1 MAHLDDTE
9 TQRANTIYIRRAM
22 KAPMLLREHEMALA
36 RRWRETGDQTALGE
50 LVGAY
55 GRMVVSMALKFRHY
69 GLPVG
74 DLIQEGNI
82 GLMQAA
88 QRFEPSRDIRFSTY
102 AQWWI
107 RAAIQDFVLRNWS
120 IVRTGTTAAHKS
132 LFFNLR
138 RLRARLDD
146 PSSEQMTD
154 AQREG
159 IARTLEVNVSDV
171 VEMEGRLAAGDRS
184 LDAPLDPEGA
194 VDWGSLLV
202 DARPTPEDATIEL
215 RGTQARTQL
224 VHAALGEL
232 NPRERAII
240 EARRLAEETMTL
252 EALGTKLGL
261 SKERV
266 RQIEHRAMGKLKAA
280 LVRRVSDPADLF
292 ANPSP

>member
-9 TQRANTIYIRRAM
+9 TKRANTIYIRRAM
-22 KAPMLLREHEMALA
+22 KAPMLAREHEMALA
-36 RRWRETGDQTALGE
+36 RRWRDTGDQTALGE

-55 GRMVVSMALKFRHY
+55 GRMVVSMALRFRHY

-82 GLMQAA
+82 GLLQAA

-146 PSSEQMTD
+146 PSSERMSD
-154 AQREG
+154 DQREG

-171 VEMEGRLAAGDRS
+171 AEMEGRLAAGDRS
-184 LDAPLDPEGA
+184 LDAPLGPEGES
-194 VDWGSLLV
+194 DWGSSLV

-215 RGTQARTQL
+215 RGAHARVRL

-232 NPRERAII
+232 DPRERRVI
-240 EARRLAEETMTL
+240 EARRLSEEGMTL
-252 EALGTKLGL
+252 EALGTKLGI

-280 LVRRVSDPADLF
+280 LAARVKDPADLF
-292 ANPSP
+292 AEA

>member
-154 AQREG
+154 AQRES
-159 IARTLEVNVSDV
+159 IARTLDVNVSDV

-184 LDAPLDPEGA
+184 LDTPLDPEGA

-280 LVRRVSDPADLF
+280 LVRRVGDPADLF
-292 ANPSP
+292 AGA

>member
-22 KAPMLLREHEMALA
+22 KAPLLEREHELALA
-36 RRWRETGDQTALGE
+36 RRWRETGDQTALAE

-55 GRMVVSMALKFRHY
+55 GRMVVSVALKFRHY

-82 GLMQAA
+82 GLLQAA
-88 QRFEPSRDIRFSTY
+88 QRFEPSRDVRFATY
-102 AQWWI
+102 AQWWV

-146 PSSEQMTD
+146 PSSERMTD
-154 AQREG
+154 DQRRR
-159 IARTLEVNVSDV
+159 IATTLRVNASDV
-171 VEMEGRLAAGDRS
+171 VEMEGRLAAVDRS
-184 LDAPLDPEGA
+184 LDAPIGEDGES
-194 VDWGSLLV
+194 DWGSTLV
-202 DARPTPEDATIEL
+202 DTRPTPEDAAMAS
-215 RGTQARTQL
+215 RDCNARTRL
-224 VHAALGEL
+224 VREALGDL
-232 NPRERAII
+232 SPRERAVI
-240 EARRLAEETMTL
+240 EARRLREDGVTL
-252 EALGTKLGL
+252 EALGSTLGI

-266 RQIEHRAMGKLKAA
+266 RQIEHRALAKLKAA
-280 LVRRVSDPADLF
+280 LARRVADPADLF
-292 ANPSP
+292 AAA

>member
-1 MAHLDDTE
+1 MAHLDDSD

-22 KAPMLLREHEMALA
+22 KAPMLARERELELA
-36 RRWRETGDQTALGE
+36 RAWRDTGDQTALGE

-55 GRMVVSMALKFRHY
+55 GRMVVSAALRFRHY

-88 QRFEPSRDIRFSTY
+88 QRFEPARDVRFSTY

-146 PSSEQMTD
+146 PSAERMTD
-154 AQREG
+154 AQRDG
-159 IARTLEVNVSDV
+159 VAATLRVNVSDV
-171 VEMEGRLAAGDRS
+171 VEMEGRLSAVDRS
-184 LDAPLDPEGA
+184 LDAPVAADGET
-194 VDWGSLLV
+194 DWGSLLV
-202 DARPTPEDATIEL
+202 DQRPTPEAATMAL
-215 RGTQARTQL
+215 RDETARVRL

-232 NPRERAII
+232 SPRERAVI
-240 EARRLAEETMTL
+240 EARRLAEEGVTL
-252 EALGTKLGL
+252 EALGTKLGI

-280 LVRRVSDPADLF
+280 LVRRVTDPTDLF